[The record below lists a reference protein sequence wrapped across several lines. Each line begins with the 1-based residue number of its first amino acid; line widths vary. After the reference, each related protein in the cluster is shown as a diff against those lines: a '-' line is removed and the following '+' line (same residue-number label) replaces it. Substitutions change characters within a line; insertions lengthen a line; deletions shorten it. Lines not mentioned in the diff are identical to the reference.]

1 SQIIEETEIT
11 TIKNKEITDNG
22 VVEIEKSLETVN
34 VIENTKT
41 TSIEVAETESVV
53 ENEIELRETQQQE
66 ESTRVLSAT
75 DQRLLDGLNSFEQ
88 QKGFLEPVTLD
99 DLAKKLNTT
108 RSTLSPFLNE
118 YKNGFSTYINSLRIQ
133 QAVTDLKA
141 DKELR
146 KKTVKELAVIYGD
159 LHAKTFTSF
168 FKVITGE
175 TPALFIENL
184 DKEDN
189 SF

>member
-1 SQIIEETEIT
+1 ESTDSKT
-11 TIKNKEITDNG
+11 TDNEA
-22 VVEIEKSLETVN
+22 VKIEKTETVEAES
-34 VIENTKT
+34 VDVTENT
-41 TSIEVAETESVV
+41 ETESVD
-53 ENEIELRETQQQE
+53 ENVTEIPEQQPQE
-66 ESTRVLSAT
+66 KKVAVLSAT
-75 DQRLLDGLNSFEQ
+75 DQRLLEGLNSFEQ
-88 QKGFLEPVTLD
+88 KKGFLAQITLD
-99 DLAKKLNTT
+99 DLAKQLHTT

-118 YKNGFSTYINSLRIQ
+118 HKKGFNAYINSLRIQ
-133 QAVTDLKA
+133 QAVTDLKT

-146 KKTVKELAVIYGD
+146 KKTVKELAVTYGN
-159 LHAKTFTSF
+159 LHPKTFATL

>member
-1 SQIIEETEIT
+1 NTAITAKSAIDEATNSKTLAVEKIAIKDKERANNQIVE
-11 TIKNKEITDNG
+11 
-22 VVEIEKSLETVN
+22 EIEN
-34 VIENTKT
+34 P
-41 TSIEVAETESVV
+41 VAESVV
-53 ENEIELRETQQQE
+53 ETTRELPEPKEQEQKPARLSPTELR
-66 ESTRVLSAT
+66 LSE
-75 DQRLLDGLNSFEQ
+75 GLTHFEKE
-88 QKGFLEPVTLD
+88 KGFLAPTTLD

-175 TPALFIENL
+175 TPKKFVENL
-184 DKEDN
+184 EKEEDVK
-189 SF
+189 S